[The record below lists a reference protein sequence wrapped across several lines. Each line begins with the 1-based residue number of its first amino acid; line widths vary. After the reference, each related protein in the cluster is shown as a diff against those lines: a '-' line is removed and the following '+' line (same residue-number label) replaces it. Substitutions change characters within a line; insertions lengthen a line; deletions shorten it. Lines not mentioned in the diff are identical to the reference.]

1 MYSLTYTIER
11 MSGSFF
17 MQITRDVTEGTTLLR
32 VQGTQEAWL
41 ENYQSLL
48 EYTDERIDVRGTDM
62 GILLIGSGMRIEY
75 YGTAE
80 MKITGSIQKI
90 EFGQV

>member
-1 MYSLTYTIER
+1 
-11 MSGSFF
+11 
-17 MQITRDVTEGTTLLR
+17 MQITRDVTEGTALLR
-32 VQGTQEAWL
+32 VQGTKEAWL

-48 EYTDERIDVRGTDM
+48 EYTDERIDVRGKDM
-62 GILLIGSGMRIEY
+62 EIVLTGMGMQIEY

-80 MKITGSIQKI
+80 MKITGSIRNI

>member
-1 MYSLTYTIER
+1 
-11 MSGSFF
+11 

-41 ENYQSLL
+41 ENYQSLM